1 MICTARSKKY
11 VLLFLLLSGGV
22 LLWMFFFTCENG
34 FTKPA
39 FSRDH
44 NYVYEMDR
52 SIFAAAEPEDEQLIL
67 AIPLFLYKADGKV
80 NYINVI
86 AHDIGDDSVRI
97 NVVGA
102 YCTEEY
108 KTVFSA
114 DKVQLHDGNNY
125 IEIPSKRI
133 NLITLVVKGTNKKV
147 IENVE
152 FRESIKPETTKRAVL
167 LTLCIGILYSLIVTL
182 IMKKI

>member
-1 MICTARSKKY
+1 MKCTARSKKY
-11 VLLFLLLSGGV
+11 ILLFLTLSGIV
-22 LLWMFFFTCENG
+22 LLWMFIFTYENG

-52 SIFAAAEPEDEQLIL
+52 SIFVAAEPEDGQLIL

-80 NYINVI
+80 NYVNVI
-86 AHDIGDDSVRI
+86 AHDIGEDSVRI
-97 NVVGA
+97 SIVGA

-108 KTVFSA
+108 NTVFSA
-114 DKVQLHDGNNY
+114 DKVQLHDGDNY

-133 NLITLVVKGTNKKV
+133 NLITFVVNGTNKHV

-152 FRESIKPETTKRAVL
+152 FRESIKPETNKRVAL
-167 LTLCIGILYSLIVTL
+167 LTLCIGIFYGLIVTL